1 MFLVA
6 FFLFLVALKSK
17 NVPHING
24 SEAKATCYAF
34 GFAIEILLPITA
46 AMLAEAGTLGS

>member
-24 SEAKATCYAF
+24 SEAKVTCYAS
-34 GFAIEILLPITA
+34 GFAIEILLPFTA